1 MIAIMQ
7 DEERAARRAELKRRI
22 AERNVQKKQ
31 ITALRSHL
39 AAIHAKTDD
48 AANQHRISCEPLQTE
63 LKAID
68 AAQVA
73 AIMDGQPNNPTHD
86 ERRLEI
92 IGEIGRHNEMLEATS
107 QTNERLAEN
116 IEIQIAELGSTISK
130 TVSLENELARTA
142 DRALHDRNAVLK
154 SRIRWADRR
163 WKAAVAAL
171 QNCEANLKAA
181 RHHRPRAVHGYETLL
196 EAHNREVTD
205 AQSQVAESTTAM
217 DALRRQMLDE

>member
-1 MIAIMQ
+1 MI
-7 DEERAARRAELKRRI
+7 DEERLAKRAELKRRL
-22 AERNVQKKQ
+22 AERNVRNKQ
-31 ITALRSHL
+31 LTALRSHL
-39 AAIHAKTDD
+39 AAINGKTDD
-48 AANQHRISCEPLQTE
+48 AANQHQKSCGPLQAE
-63 LKAID
+63 LKQID
-68 AAQVA
+68 DLQLTE
-73 AIMDGQPNNPTHD
+73 IMDGERNDPTHD
-86 ERRLEI
+86 QRRLEI
-92 IGEIGRHNEMLEATS
+92 VGEIGRLNEMLEATS
-107 QTNERLAEN
+107 QTNKRLAEN

-205 AQSQVAESTTAM
+205 AQSQASLVQAEQNE
-217 DALRRQMLDE
+217 LRQQMLDA